1 MDKNM
6 YDVGIIGFWYG
17 MNYGSVLTYYALY
30 KSVERLGLK
39 PILVN
44 KPTGLWDDSF
54 YDKNTLA
61 NRFFAARCK
70 KSRLRRDYV
79 DWLDLNNFCEMFLV
93 GSDIV
98 WKYTLPKRVGYHF
111 FLDFVKSGRR
121 KVSYASSFGGDWE
134 GNRLITGN
142 AEFFLKRFDFVSVRE
157 NEAVEICRTC
167 FNVDAVQVMDPVFL
181 PDRAVYDE
189 LLASSKIHNEEEY
202 IMSYILG
209 PGKSKRDILLNLQ
222 NMTGIGLLNVVGAA
236 DEEKGTRYLGL
247 ETTTNLNVED
257 WLKYI
262 HDCKIYI
269 GDSFHG
275 ICFAIIF
282 RKNFILV
289 RNRISPSRCRFD
301 TLLKICG
308 LENRSLYADEDITAR
323 PDLIQDIDYDEVYKK
338 LEPRI
343 EFSRKWLENAL
354 TSNIEAKASDAFDVL
369 NEKTAAV
376 AKENALL
383 KARLDKLEEQ
393 ISRLSGGE

>member
-1 MDKNM
+1 
-6 YDVGIIGFWYG
+6 
-17 MNYGSVLTYYALY
+17 
-30 KSVERLGLK
+30 
-39 PILVN
+39 
-44 KPTGLWDDSF
+44 
-54 YDKNTLA
+54 
-61 NRFFAARCK
+61 
-70 KSRLRRDYV
+70 
-79 DWLDLNNFCEMFLV
+79 MFLV